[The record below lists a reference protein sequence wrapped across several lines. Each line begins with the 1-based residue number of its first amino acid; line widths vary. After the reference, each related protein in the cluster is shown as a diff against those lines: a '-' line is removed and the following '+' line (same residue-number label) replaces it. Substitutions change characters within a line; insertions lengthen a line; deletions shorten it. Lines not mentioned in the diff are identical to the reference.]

1 MKLMKVEVRNS
12 LATYDWRLAADLFP
26 VNLSRLEGVS
36 VAGAPNERRFCGRW
50 GGFMPGSEAFRLREK
65 GSMNE

>member
-1 MKLMKVEVRNS
+1 MI
-12 LATYDWRLAADLFP
+12 LATVVEAWALKGHGF
-26 VNLSRLEGVS
+26 SRAGGS
-36 VAGAPNERRFCGRW
+36 PGISGAPNERRFCGRW